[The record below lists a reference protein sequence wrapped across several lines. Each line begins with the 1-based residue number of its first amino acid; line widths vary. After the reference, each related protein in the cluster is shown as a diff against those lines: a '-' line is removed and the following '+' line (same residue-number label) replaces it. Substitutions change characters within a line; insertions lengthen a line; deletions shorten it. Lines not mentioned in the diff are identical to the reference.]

1 MRTLP
6 FTLDSGLS
14 QISGVLREGPNEL
27 IIEYQSKLLGLIRSE
42 IKVVRIPYQDIED
55 VSSSSNLF
63 QTQIRILLKTLRNI
77 GDFPAPKQGELV
89 LAVDRKNRQQAR
101 SFALGVNLSASRFE
115 LEDDTDEWV

>member
-27 IIEYQSKLLGLIRSE
+27 IIEYQSSLLGLIRSE
-42 IKVVRIPYQDIED
+42 IKVVRLPYQDIED
-55 VSSSSNLF
+55 VSSSSNIF
-63 QTQIRILLKTLRNI
+63 QTKIRIQLKTLRNI

-89 LAVDRKNRQQAR
+89 LSIKGKNRQQAR
-101 SFALGVNLSASRFE
+101 SFALGVNLSASRYDLEEDADE
-115 LEDDTDEWV
+115 LV